1 MAICYWDAKMLWEAR
16 LRGISFKDTVTI
28 GHLGLHLHPGEVTF
42 FRQAYYGTFP
52 ESVVKP
58 LGAYQFG
65 DYSDSFLRD
74 FLEVT
79 SLTVID
85 ISRYEGAETIHD
97 LNLPIPENLQGRFD
111 AVIESGTLEHI
122 FNFPV
127 AVANLMK
134 LLKVGGTIFITSPA
148 NDLCGHGFYQFSPEL
163 MFRVFSN
170 ENGFE
175 LRKIVLFEA
184 LFPSVELT
192 PHRKAYEV
200 ADPVMVRGR
209 VGLISKGPVMMIVE
223 AKKIIDV
230 PLFTHFPLQSDYL
243 ALWNQEKA
251 QSLPTDTKKVL
262 RSVWRNMPF
271 SIRTRIQG
279 YIEKRR
285 FSLSNRQFY
294 KSL

>member
-1 MAICYWDAKMLWEAR
+1 MLWGAR
-16 LRGISFKDTVTI
+16 LRGVSFKDTVTI

-42 FRQAYYGTFP
+42 FKQAHHTTFP
-52 ESVVKP
+52 ESLVKP
-58 LGAYQFG
+58 LEAYQFG

-74 FLEVT
+74 FLGVS
-79 SLTVID
+79 SLTIID

-97 LNLPIPENLQGRFD
+97 LNQPIPENLQGRFD
-111 AVIESGTLEHI
+111 AVIESGSLEHI

-134 LLKVGGTIFITSPA
+134 VLKLGGTIFITSPA

-175 LRKIVLFEA
+175 LRRIVLFEA

-200 ADPVMVRGR
+200 TDPVMVRGR
-209 VGLISKGPVMMIVE
+209 VGLISKRPVMMIVE

-230 PLFTHFPLQSDYL
+230 PLFTHFPLQSDYV
-243 ALWNQEKA
+243 ALWNQERG
-251 QSLPTDTKKVL
+251 QNSHTHTGTKKVL
-262 RSVWRNMPF
+262 KSVWRNMPF
-271 SIRTRIQG
+271 FLRTRIQG

-285 FSLSNRQFY
+285 FSFSNTHIY
-294 KSL
+294 